1 MKKIL
6 IAIAVIGSILSSCN
20 PSKTNAK
27 YLDDAVELTAVEVFS
42 NSPYRASR
50 TRTIDLVHT
59 DLKVRFDW
67 TKQYLYGNATL
78 TLKPYFYK
86 TDQVVLDAKG
96 QEIIAVS
103 LLDGT
108 LKKKLDYTYINDV
121 LTIQLDRNYGN
132 SELIKIF
139 IDYVA
144 KPEERITNKG
154 HAVADDKGLYFINPL
169 DEDINKPQ
177 QLWTQGETEASAVW
191 FPTIDAPNERCTHQ
205 ISMTVDE
212 KFVTLS
218 NGDLV
223 SSTNN
228 GDGTRTDTWVQ
239 NKPIAP
245 YLFMMAVSEY
255 EVVKDSLNGMEVN
268 YYVDPGYEND
278 AREIFKNTTEMIT
291 FYSDVLGYDYPW
303 SKYSQ
308 VIAHDYVSG
317 AMENVGAVIFGDFV
331 QQSHQEMIDGD
342 NEETVAHEL
351 FHHWFGDLVTCESW
365 SNLPL
370 NESFA
375 TYGEYLWFEH
385 KYGDLRAD
393 DHLNSDLEKY
403 LQEASS
409 GSVHDLIRFKY
420 NKADDM
426 FDSHSYAK
434 GGRILHMLR
443 NYVGD
448 EAFFAALKL
457 YLHDNAFSSVE
468 IHQLRLAFEKVTGE
482 DLNWFFNQWFMGK
495 GHPELEITYTYDST
509 TSLQHIVVDQLQDVD
524 EYAMFRL
531 PVDIDIY
538 IGSVKQTYHV
548 IVDSVSMTF
557 SFNVSAKPDLVNFDA
572 QKVLVCTK
580 SENHTMA
587 EMKFMYQNAP
597 LFKDK
602 HEALLFAYSEEND
615 VDVAKSV
622 ILDAMM
628 DEYAGIRSLAISF
641 YDKFNEIEDLKLRDV
656 LVYSLQNDPSSSV
669 RTEAAIALY
678 DYYTW
683 DEGMGNIFANQITA
697 DSSFM
702 VISELIRGI
711 AISDSTLGLKYAKMF
726 ENTKNLDVML
736 SCAEVYSV
744 YGNKSNSDFFIKL
757 YPSADGYYVMSFLDY
772 YKDYLMLIDD
782 VEGQNSAL
790 TIFEKVAKNEMG
802 WFVKYY
808 AVSGLVDLRTH
819 YDAMANRN
827 KNSGNSAKANS
838 YIALVKRVDD
848 FLTALR
854 VSEKD
859 SRVFMKR

>member
-6 IAIAVIGSILSSCN
+6 FAIAVIGGVLSSCN
-20 PSKTNAK
+20 PSKTNAR
-27 YLDDAVELTAVEVFS
+27 YLDDAVELTAIEVFS
-42 NSPYRASR
+42 DSPYRASR
-50 TRTIDLVHT
+50 TRTIDIIHT
-59 DLKVRFDW
+59 DLKVSFDW
-67 TKQYLYGNATL
+67 TKQYLYGKATL

-86 TDQVVLDAKG
+86 TDQVILDAKG
-96 QEIIAVS
+96 QEILEVS

-108 LKKKLDYTYINDV
+108 LIKRLEYAYSNDV

-132 SELIKIF
+132 SELVKIF

-144 KPEERITNKG
+144 KPEERITKKG

-169 DEDINKPQ
+169 NEEINKPQ
-177 QLWTQGETEASAVW
+177 QVWTQGETQASSVW
-191 FPTIDAPNERCTHQ
+191 FPTIDSPNERCTHQ

-228 GDGTRTDTWVQ
+228 NDGTRTDTWVQ

-255 EVVKDSLNGMEVN
+255 EVVKDSLNGMQVN
-268 YYVDPGYEND
+268 YYVDSGYEND

-331 QQSHQEMIDGD
+331 QQTHQEMIDGD

-365 SNLPL
+365 SNVPL

-385 KYGDLRAD
+385 KYGSLRAD
-393 DHLNSDLEKY
+393 EHLDNDLDRY
-403 LQEASS
+403 LQEANN
-409 GSVHDLIRFKY
+409 GSVYDLIRFKY

-434 GGRILHMLR
+434 GGRVLHMLR

-448 EAFFAALKL
+448 EAFFAALKM
-457 YLHDNAFSSVE
+457 YLHDNEFSSVE

-495 GHPELEITYTYDST
+495 GHPDLEITYTYDST
-509 TSLQHIVVDQLQDVD
+509 TSVQHIVVDQLQDVD
-524 EYAMFRL
+524 EFSMFRL

-538 IGSVKQTYHV
+538 IGSTKQTYHV
-548 IVDSVSMTF
+548 IVDSVSKTF
-557 SFNVSAKPDLVNFDA
+557 SFKVSAKPDLVNFDA
-572 QKVLVCTK
+572 KKVLICTK
-580 SENHTMA
+580 SENHTMS
-587 EMKFMYQNAP
+587 EMSFMYHNAP

-602 HEALLFAYSEEND
+602 HEALMFAYSEITD
-615 VDVAKSV
+615 ADLAKDL

-628 DEYAGIRSLAISF
+628 DEYSGIRSLAVSF
-641 YDKFNEIEDLKLRDV
+641 YDKFNEIEDLKLRDI
-656 LVYSLQNDPSSSV
+656 LVSSLQKDPSSDV
-669 RTEAAIALY
+669 RTEAVIALY

-683 DEGMGNIFANQITA
+683 DEEMVSIFTNQITA

-711 AISDSTLGLKYAKMF
+711 AISDSTLGMKYAKMF
-726 ENTKNLDVML
+726 ESTPSLDVML

-744 YGNKSNSDFFIKL
+744 YGNKSNSKFFVKL
-757 YPSADGYYVMSFLDY
+757 YPNAEGYYVMSFLDY
-772 YKDYLMLIDD
+772 YKDYLVLIDD
-782 VEGQNSAL
+782 VKAQNSAIA
-790 TIFEKVAKNEMG
+790 IFEKEAENEMG
-802 WFVKYY
+802 WYVKYY
-808 AVSGLVDLRTH
+808 AVSGLVDLRSYYETLASR
-819 YDAMANRN
+819 YS
-827 KNSGNSAKANS
+827 KSGNSEKATS
-838 YIALVKRVDD
+838 YATLVRRIDD
-848 FLTALR
+848 FLTELR

>member
-6 IAIAVIGSILSSCN
+6 FAIAVIGGLLSSCN

-27 YLDDAVELTAVEVFS
+27 YLDEAVELTAIEIFS
-42 NSPYRASR
+42 DSPYRASR
-50 TRTIDLVHT
+50 TRTIDIVHT
-59 DLKVRFDW
+59 DLKVSFDW

-96 QEIIAVS
+96 QEILEVS
-103 LLDGT
+103 LLNGT
-108 LKKKLDYTYINDV
+108 LKKSLTYIYENDV

-132 SELIKIF
+132 SELIKVF

-169 DEDINKPQ
+169 NEDIGKPQ
-177 QLWTQGETEASAVW
+177 QVWTQGETQASSVW
-191 FPTIDAPNERCTHQ
+191 FPTIDSPNERSTHQ
-205 ISMTVDE
+205 ISMTVNE
-212 KFVTLS
+212 KFVTIS
-218 NGDLV
+218 NGNLV
-223 SSTNN
+223 SSTVN
-228 GDGTRTDTWVQ
+228 GNGTRTDTWVQ

-255 EVVKDSLNGMEVN
+255 AVVKDSLNGMQVN

-278 AREIFKNTTEMIT
+278 AQEIFKNTTEMIS
-291 FYSDVLGYDYPW
+291 FYSEILGYDYPW

-351 FHHWFGDLVTCESW
+351 FHQWFGDLVTCESW

-385 KYGDLRAD
+385 KYGALRAD
-393 DHLNSDLEKY
+393 EHLNSDLEKY
-403 LQEASS
+403 LQEANS

-420 NKADDM
+420 HKADDM

-443 NYVGD
+443 SYVGD
-448 EAFFAALKL
+448 EAFFATLKL
-457 YLHDNAFSSVE
+457 YLHDNEFSSVE

-495 GHPELEITYTYDST
+495 GHPELDITYTYDST
-509 TSLQHIVVDQLQDVD
+509 TSVQHIVVDQLQNVD

-548 IVDSVSMTF
+548 IVDSVSKTF

-572 QKVLVCTK
+572 RKILVCTK

-602 HEALLFAYSEEND
+602 HEALLFAYTEEND
-615 VDVAKSV
+615 VDMAKGL

-628 DEYAGIRSLAISF
+628 DEYSGIRSLAVSF

-656 LVYSLQNDPSSSV
+656 LVSSLQNDQSSSV
-669 RTEAAIALY
+669 RAEAAVALY

-683 DEGMGNIFANQITA
+683 DEEMVNIFVNQITA
-697 DSSFM
+697 DSSYM

-711 AISDSTLGLKYAKMF
+711 AISDSTLGFKYANRF
-726 ENTKNLDVML
+726 ENTDNLEVKL

-744 YGNKSNSDFFIKL
+744 YGNNSNSDFFIEL
-757 YPSADGYYVMSFLDY
+757 YPYSEGYFVMSYLDY

-782 VEGQNSAL
+782 VEAQNNAL
-790 TIFEKVAKNEMG
+790 SIFEKEAKNEMG

-808 AVSGLVDLRTH
+808 AVSGLVDLRA
-819 YDAMANRN
+819 YYEARSNRYN
-827 KNSGNSAKANS
+827 KSGNVEKATS
-838 YIALVKRVDD
+838 YATLVKRVDD

-854 VSEKD
+854 ISEKD
-859 SRVFMKR
+859 YRVFMKR